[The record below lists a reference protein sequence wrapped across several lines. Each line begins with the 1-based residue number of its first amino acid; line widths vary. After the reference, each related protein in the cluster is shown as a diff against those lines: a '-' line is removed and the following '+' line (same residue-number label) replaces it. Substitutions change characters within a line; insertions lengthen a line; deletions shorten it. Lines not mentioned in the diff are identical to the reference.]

1 MAQRILPYRA
11 TIPAGTLKTAPVTVP
26 ISLDNWEVEAVDLE
40 VPPGPAGLMG
50 FQVFNNGVAWVP
62 YGGGEWLVWDDVK
75 ERYYLTD
82 QPNASGWQVV
92 GYNTGTYDHDV
103 ILRFHV
109 NLPQAAATTPAP
121 AGLTIVNGAG
131 SQAPALVL

>member
-1 MAQRILPYRA
+1 MAYRILPFA
-11 TIPAGTLKTAPVTVP
+11 VTIPAGTPATAPAT
-26 ISLDNWEVEAVDLE
+26 IDLDLDNWQTEALDLE

-75 ERYYLTD
+75 ERYQLTD
-82 QPNASGWQVV
+82 QPNVSGWQVV
-92 GYNTGTYDHDV
+92 GYNTGTYDHAV

-109 NLPQAAATTPAP
+109 NPVTNSQTSPVVPTVTIVNPAP
-121 AGLTIVNGAG
+121 A
-131 SQAPALVL
+131 QQPALVL

>member
-1 MAQRILPYRA
+1 MATRILPFRV
-11 TIPAGTLKTAPVTVP
+11 TIPAGTPETAPATIA
-26 ISLDNWEVEAVDLE
+26 ISLDNWDIEALDLE
-40 VPPGPAGLMG
+40 VPPGPTGLMG

-82 QPNASGWQVV
+82 QPNASGWAVV

-109 NLPQAAATTPAP
+109 NPPSVTAATPAP
-121 AGLTIVNGAG
+121 AVLTIMNGPQSAT
-131 SQAPALVL
+131 PALVL

>member
-1 MAQRILPYRA
+1 MATRILPYRV
-11 TIPAGTLKTAPVTVP
+11 TIPAGTPETAPATIP
-26 ISLDNWEVEAVDLE
+26 IDLDNWDIEALDLE
-40 VPPGPAGLMG
+40 VPPGSAGLMG

-62 YGGGEWLVWDDVK
+62 YGDGEWLVWDDVK

-82 QPNASGWQVV
+82 QPNASGWAVV

-109 NLPQAAATTPAP
+109 NPPAAIATTPAP
-121 AGLTIVNGAG
+121 AVFTIVNGPG

>member
-1 MAQRILPYRA
+1 MAYRILPFVA
-11 TIPAGTLKTAPVTVP
+11 TIPAGTLQAAPIT
-26 ISLDNWEVEAVDLE
+26 IDLDLDNWVIEALDLE

-75 ERYYLTD
+75 ERYQLTD

-92 GYNTGTYDHDV
+92 GYNTGTYNHVV

-109 NLPQAAATTPAP
+109 NPVTNAQTVPAVPTVTVINPAP
-121 AGLTIVNGAG
+121 AP
-131 SQAPALVL
+131 APAFVL